1 MEFWEQ
7 EQERIIKEEYEIR
20 KNHVSISEEQQKKF
34 MDRNWMEFTDENG
47 NKHYE
52 PIIDNSYFIDLSDI
66 EVPKESF
73 PIWIVLLVVLIIFF
87 VVIFGFALFYLRI

>member
-20 KNHVSISEEQQKKF
+20 KNHVPISKEQQRKF
-34 MDRNWMEFTDENG
+34 MNRNWIEFTDEDG

-52 PIIDNSYFIDLSDI
+52 PISDNSYFVDLSNI
-66 EVPKESF
+66 EVPKEPF
-73 PIWIVLLVVLIIFF
+73 PVWIVLLVVLIIFF
-87 VVIFGFALFYLRI
+87 VVVFGFALFYLGI